1 MNQRLGGLKGIEK
14 NIAYLGRVE
23 LKEVETLGEVFN
35 QIIAEKFD
43 KQDQIE
49 LLKNKLLQLES
60 EVKTLTV
67 DAKRIDGLR
76 NEIVQFNFRNK
87 NKVKKY
93 IPF

>member
-1 MNQRLGGLKGIEK
+1 MNQRLGGLKGIQK

-35 QIIAEKFD
+35 QIITDKFN
-43 KQDQIE
+43 KQEEIE
-49 LLKNKLLQLES
+49 LLKKRLLVLES
-60 EVKTLTV
+60 EVKVLTA

-76 NEIVQFNFRNK
+76 NEIVQFNFKNK
-87 NKVKKY
+87 NKIKKY